1 MARLFGSVGRFI
13 SANWRG
19 FFAVLP
25 LPMLGLAASYG
36 VYRFALVFVP
46 AWVAIIT
53 ASSFEFVYIGLAVYD
68 RFTEAQ
74 RREALHISLGAV
86 VVSVLYN
93 TLDGVFHRRPWLLD
107 GMPWW
112 ADVLLALVHGLPLAV
127 LAFLVS
133 RLVMHPAAVA
143 ENVHAKTSNNRQES
157 PKTVVG
163 GRSPEFSLD
172 GLKTFLDGREYVKR
186 SDVVDGLGCSPS
198 RASELLAEAVGAGVL
213 RKNGAG
219 YYVEG

>member
-1 MARLFGSVGRFI
+1 MRSFLSVVGRFI
-13 SANWRG
+13 GANWRG

-36 VYRFALVFVP
+36 VFRFALVFVP

-53 ASSFEFVYIGLAVYD
+53 ASSFEFVYIGLAVYNK
-68 RFTEAQ
+68 FTAAQ

-86 VVSVLYN
+86 AVSVLYN
-93 TLDGVFHRRPWLLD
+93 ALDGVFHRRPWLLD

-112 ADVLLALVHGLPLAV
+112 GDVLLALVHGLPLAV

-133 RLVMHPAAVA
+133 RLVMHPASVTQ
-143 ENVHAKTSNNRQES
+143 NVHATPSNNRSES
-157 PKTVVG
+157 SKTLVG
-163 GRSPEFSLD
+163 GRLPEYTLD

-186 SDVVDGLGCSPS
+186 SDVVDGLGCSAS
-198 RASELLAEAVGAGVL
+198 RASELLSEAVGAGVL
-213 RKNGAG
+213 RKNGVG
-219 YYVEG
+219 YYVEN